1 MAAATWHVRYDAVAE
16 APMNQTAREPMTP
29 TQIPIGYRLRRD
41 IAWHSHVD
49 SHSMHPTWIATDP
62 LSRRIF
68 RCGDQE
74 HRLLHWLGNES
85 TYASVRKKF
94 DAEFAPQTIDL
105 QHVRA
110 LIAKCN
116 DSGMLRPVTT
126 KQNTIIPPFEIWP
139 NSRSIIAEQMRLR
152 EVNWFL
158 MLIRWLGSTIGKL
171 TQMQVSLGSPDGLVG
186 KVAFKL
192 GWLYSGAAACFWL
205 GLLGIAMVLIG
216 LRFDVFF
223 SELPDLQSLRSPAFL
238 VGYGVIFV
246 LTRFLHEF
254 GHAVVCKRVGA
265 ACKDAGLIVS
275 FGMLCPYVDI
285 TDAWKIGSRAQRM
298 AIALAGIYTECVLA
312 FFAALI
318 WLATHPGWAHDLA
331 LQTLL
336 VCTVTTLLFNA
347 NPLMKY
353 DGYFVLCD
361 WLNLQ
366 KLRERSFETMD
377 AMLDGRARRGSM
389 GLSLFLSFYFLAST
403 LNRVLLVAGL
413 VTMVYY
419 VASQWQLAAVGL
431 ALIVLYGCC
440 WAITTMAAW
449 TLTMGSSDRNRKMR
463 RRTAWLG
470 WTTVSLLIA
479 WAVNMPLPSRAYS
492 NGTFSMGHRQSVYT
506 TLPGRIDRAWNAAQG
521 MRIESQGMILAL
533 TNPALQKNGFDLQSR
548 LTRIDGELE
557 TQKRAAYF
565 DVRSVSKVP
574 MLESQRAIGSAH
586 LEQRQEELSRLTI
599 SAPSAGWFEPAKAK
613 PAESPEN
620 PSDVAIG
627 LGTSSV
633 GSISSDWI
641 SESSIG
647 RQVDRGTLIGW
658 IVQDSGAK
666 VECTL
671 TDEQIAGIRMG
682 TEARVCV
689 AQEPKTIYT
698 GRVVDIATTGVR
710 TDASS
715 VGHDSHDSSVGQDNK
730 LRRQVGELSPMLH
743 QVRIELNEQRVWS
756 GYSSGNAEVV
766 FIKPS
771 QSIFKMAMDKWMR
784 DSKMR

>member
-1 MAAATWHVRYDAVAE
+1 
-16 APMNQTAREPMTP
+16 MNPTVREPMNP
-29 TQIPIGYRLRRD
+29 TQTPIGYRLRRD
-41 IAWHSHVD
+41 VAWLSHVD

-62 LSRRIF
+62 LTRRIF
-68 RCGDQE
+68 RCGNQE
-74 HRLLHWLGNES
+74 HRLLHWLGSDS
-85 TYASVRKKF
+85 TYESVRDNF
-94 DAEFAPQTIDL
+94 DAEFSPQTIDL
-105 QHVRA
+105 QQVRS
-110 LIAKCN
+110 LIARCN
-116 DSGMLRPVTT
+116 ECGMLRPVTT
-126 KQNTIIPPFEIWP
+126 KQNTLTHPFEIWP
-139 NSRSIIAEQMRLR
+139 HSRSIIAEQMRLR

-158 MLIRWLGSTIGKL
+158 VMIRWLGSTIGKL
-171 TQMQVSLGSPDGLVG
+171 TQMQVSLGSPDGPVG
-186 KVAFKL
+186 KVASRL

-205 GLLGIAMVLIG
+205 GLLGIGLVLIG

-254 GHAVVCKRVGA
+254 GHAVVCKRAGA
-265 ACKDAGLIVS
+265 SCKDAGLIVS

-285 TDAWKIGSRAQRM
+285 TDAWKVGSRAQRI

-318 WLATHPGWAHDLA
+318 WLATHPGWAHDVA

-377 AMLDGRARRGSM
+377 AMLDGRTRRGSM
-389 GLSLFLSFYFLAST
+389 GLSLFLSIYFLAST
-403 LNRVLLVAGL
+403 LNRVLLVTGL

-419 VASQWQLAAVGL
+419 VASHWQLAGVGL
-431 ALIVLYGCC
+431 GLIVLYGCG
-440 WAITTMAAW
+440 WAITMMGAW
-449 TLTMGSSDRNRKMR
+449 TLTLRSSDGNRKSC

-470 WTTVSLLIA
+470 WTAVSLLIA
-479 WAVNMPLPSRAYS
+479 WAANMPLPSKAYS
-492 NGTFSMGHRQSVYT
+492 NGTFSMGHRQPVYT
-506 TLPGRIDRAWNAAQG
+506 TLSGRIDRAWNAAQG
-521 MRIESQGMILAL
+521 MRIESQGMILVL
-533 TNPALQKNGFDLQSR
+533 TNPALQKNVFDLQSR

-557 TQKRAAYF
+557 TQNRAAFF
-565 DVRSVSKVP
+565 DVLSVSKVP
-574 MLESQRAIGSAH
+574 MLESQRAIGSAQ
-586 LEQRQEELSRLTI
+586 LKQRQEELSQLI
-599 SAPSAGWFEPAKAK
+599 VSAPISGWFEPAKAK

-627 LGTSSV
+627 LGAASL

-641 SESSIG
+641 SQSSIG

-658 IVQDSGAK
+658 IVQDPVAK
-666 VECTL
+666 VECSL

-682 TEARVCV
+682 TEVRVCV
-689 AQEPKTIYT
+689 AQESKTIYT
-698 GRVVDIATTGVR
+698 GRVVGIATASIR
-710 TDASS
+710 ADASS
-715 VGHDSHDSSVGQDNK
+715 VRHDNK
-730 LRRQVGELSPMLH
+730 QRRQIGELSPMLH
-743 QVRIELNEQRVWS
+743 QVRIELNEQRAWS

>member
-1 MAAATWHVRYDAVAE
+1 MI
-16 APMNQTAREPMTP
+16 QTVREPMNP

-49 SHSMHPTWIATDP
+49 SRSMHPTWIATDP
-62 LSRRIF
+62 LTLRIF

-74 HRLLHWLGNES
+74 HRLLHWLDIES
-85 TYASVRKKF
+85 TYESLRDKF
-94 DAEFAPQTIDL
+94 NAEFAPQTIDL
-105 QHVRA
+105 QQIRA
-110 LIAKCN
+110 LIARCN
-116 DSGMLRPVTT
+116 ESGMLRSVST
-126 KQNTIIPPFEIWP
+126 KQNTTLHPFEIWP
-139 NSRSIIAEQMRLR
+139 TSRSIIAEQMRLR
-152 EVNWFL
+152 EVNCFM

-171 TQMQVSLGSPDGLVG
+171 TQMQVSLGSPDGPVG
-186 KVAFKL
+186 KVAPKL

-216 LRFDVFF
+216 LRFDVFL
-223 SELPDLQSLRSPAFL
+223 SELPDIQSLRSPAFL

-246 LTRFLHEF
+246 LTRFIHEF
-254 GHAVVCKRVGA
+254 GHAVVCKRAGA
-265 ACKDAGLIVS
+265 SCKDAGLIVS

-285 TDAWKIGSRAQRM
+285 TDAWKIGCRAQRIG
-298 AIALAGIYTECVLA
+298 IALAGMYTECVLA
-312 FFAALI
+312 FFAALV

-377 AMLDGRARRGSM
+377 AMLDGRARRGST
-389 GLSLFLSFYFLAST
+389 GLSLFLSIYFLASS

-413 VTMVYY
+413 VTMVYF
-419 VASQWQLAAVGL
+419 VASQWQLAGAGL

-449 TLTMGSSDRNRKMR
+449 TLTKDSSDGKRKMR

-470 WTTVSLLIA
+470 WTAVSLLIA
-479 WAVNMPLPSRAYS
+479 WTVNMPLPSRAYS
-492 NGTFSMGHRQSVYT
+492 NGTFSMGNRQPVYT

-521 MRIESQGMILAL
+521 MRIESHEMILAL
-533 TNPALQKNGFDLQSR
+533 TNPALQKNNFELQSR

-574 MLESQRAIGSAH
+574 MLESQRAIVSTQ
-586 LEQRQEELSRLTI
+586 LEQRQAEFSQLI
-599 SAPSAGWFEPAKAK
+599 VSAPIAGWFQPAKAK
-613 PAESPEN
+613 SAEAIEN
-620 PSDVAIG
+620 PSDIAIG
-627 LGTSSV
+627 LGTPNAGSV
-633 GSISSDWI
+633 PSDWV

-658 IVQDSGAK
+658 IVQDQRAR

-671 TDEQIAGIRMG
+671 NDEQIAGIRIGM
-682 TEARVCV
+682 EARVCI
-689 AQEPKTIYT
+689 AQEPTTIYT
-698 GRVVDIATTGVR
+698 GRVVEMATASFR
-710 TDASS
+710 TDAN
-715 VGHDSHDSSVGQDNK
+715 SVGQDSGVGHDNK
-730 LRRQVGELSPMLH
+730 QRRQIGELSPMLH
-743 QVRIELNEQRVWS
+743 QVRIELDERRAWS

-771 QSIFKMAMDKWMR
+771 QSIFNMAMDKWMR